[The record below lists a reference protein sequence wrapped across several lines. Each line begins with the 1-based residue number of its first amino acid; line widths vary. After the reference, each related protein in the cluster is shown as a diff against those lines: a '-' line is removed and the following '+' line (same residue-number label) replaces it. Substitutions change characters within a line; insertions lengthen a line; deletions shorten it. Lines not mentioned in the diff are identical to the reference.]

1 MRGKQA
7 VKRTVDPDPQFKSTV
22 IARLVNM
29 IMRNGKKSTAQDVVY
44 GALKLISEK
53 TKQDPLDVF
62 ELALKNVSPVVEV
75 RSRRIGG
82 ANYQVPVEVRASR
95 RMTLGLRWMID
106 AARSRKG
113 GKMKERLALELMDAS
128 KLQGSAVKKKE
139 DVQRMAD
146 ANRAFAHF
154 A

>member
-7 VKRTVDPDPQFKSTV
+7 VKRSIAADPKFNSTI
-22 IARLVNM
+22 IAKLINM
-29 IMRNGKKSTAQDVVY
+29 VMKGGKKSVAQGVVY
-44 GALKLISEK
+44 GALQIISDQ

-95 RMTLGLRWMID
+95 RLTLGLRWLIE

-113 GKMKERLALELMDAS
+113 SEMKNRLALEMIDAS
-128 KLQGSAVKKKE
+128 KLQGAGVKKKE

>member
-7 VKRTVDPDPQFKSTV
+7 VKRQIQPDPQFKSTI
-22 IARLVNM
+22 IAKLINM
-29 IMRNGKKSTAQDVVY
+29 IMEDGKKSVAQGIVY
-44 GALKLISEK
+44 GALENVSNK

-62 ELALKNVSPVVEV
+62 EQALKNVSPVVEV

-82 ANYQVPVEVRASR
+82 ANYQVPVEVRSSR
-95 RMTLGLRWMID
+95 RTTLGLRWLIE
-106 AARSRKG
+106 AARGRKG
-113 GKMKERLALELMDAS
+113 SEMKSRFANEIVDAS
-128 KLQGSAVKKKE
+128 KMQGAAIKKKE
-139 DVQRMAD
+139 DVQRMAE

>member
-7 VKRTVDPDPQFKSTV
+7 VKRSIAPDPQFKSTI
-22 IARLVNM
+22 IAKLTNM
-29 IMRNGKKSTAQDVVY
+29 IMRGGKKSVAQHVVY
-44 GALKLISEK
+44 GALQTISDK

-62 ELALKNVSPVVEV
+62 ELALKNISPVVEV

-82 ANYQVPVEVRASR
+82 ANYQVPVEVRAAR
-95 RMTLGLRWMID
+95 RLTLGLRWLID
-106 AARSRKG
+106 AARARKG
-113 GKMKERLALELMDAS
+113 AEMTQRLALEIMDAA
-128 KLQGSAVKKKE
+128 KLQGAAVKKKE

-146 ANRAFAHF
+146 SNRAFAHF